1 MSIPEALEH
10 LRAGRPQAAA
20 ALLASLVGTHPTDAH
35 AWFLLGASRHAL
47 NDLPAAAN
55 AFSRSLQLNAGN
67 AEAHFAHVSVLRA
80 MGHKHAALAASRKA
94 VGRFPNDVRVVY
106 SMALCL
112 EDLGEDE
119 DALAHYDTTLAIS
132 PAYADA
138 LHNRTLLLV
147 RLGRLEDA
155 KTNQR
160 HYADAHPDDVRA
172 QLGLADVCLA
182 LGQFADALSAVDVA
196 ERLIPGDVGGLLRR
210 GAALACLRRFS
221 EARACFVKAREISE
235 TAVAAYVQRIAP
247 GSRLDFMLSP
257 ENLFFWQCHLA
268 FQRCDWSSWQAC
280 TEEMRRL
287 PSTPEIQVEPAVA
300 FISFH
305 LPLSGRER
313 LAVARHVAAAIETE
327 TPALSPALPRSGGRI
342 RVGVLSPD
350 FREHLNAHLLLP
362 IFQLLDRE
370 RFELYAY
377 SLALDDGS
385 PARAAL
391 AAAADVFRQIQDRAD
406 DEAAAAIRA
415 DQIDILIDA
424 AGHTTGGR
432 FAITA
437 RRPAR
442 VQVLYLG
449 FAGSLGSTRVDHA
462 MTDRTVWG
470 SQAEWSESP
479 AYLPHSYYLYD
490 FRDRVP
496 EVSASRQDYGLP
508 GDGFVFCAFH
518 KAEKISPDAFALWMR
533 ILARVPNSVL
543 WLLALPGAA
552 QRNLGLEASRLGVDP
567 SRLIFAPFD
576 PRDRYLARQQ
586 LGDLMLDTIH
596 HSAMTT
602 ACDAMA
608 AGLPVLTLRGT
619 AMASRA
625 GESLARAAGVPE
637 LVAPDQAMFVEKA
650 VSLAS
655 EPAELARLR
664 SVLLART
671 GPLFDTASRVRELET
686 ALLEML
692 QGTEVRH

>member
-1 MSIPEALEH
+1 LSLPEALEH

-20 ALLASLVGTHPTDAH
+20 ALLTTQVGNHPTDAD

-47 NDLPAAAN
+47 NELPAAAD
-55 AFSRSLQLNAGN
+55 AFSRCLRLNPGN

-94 VGRFPNDVRVVY
+94 IGRFPDDVRVMY

-112 EDLGEDE
+112 EDIGELE
-119 DALAHYDTTLAIS
+119 GALTHYDAALGIA
-132 PAYADA
+132 PAFPDA
-138 LHNRTLLLV
+138 LHNCTLLLV
-147 RLGRLEDA
+147 RLGRMEDA
-155 KTNQR
+155 KANQLD
-160 HYADAHPDDVRA
+160 YVAAQPEDARA
-172 QLGLADVCLA
+172 RRGLADVHLA
-182 LGQFADALSAVDVA
+182 LGQFDDALSAIDAA
-196 ERLIPGDVGGLLRR
+196 ERLAPGEVGNLLRR

-221 EARACFVKAREISE
+221 EARTSFSKAREISAS
-235 TAVAAYVQRIAP
+235 AVADFVQRIAP
-247 GSRLDFMLSP
+247 GSSLEFMLSP

-280 TEEMRRL
+280 AEELRRL
-287 PSTPEIQVEPAVA
+287 PSTPEVSVEPAVA

-305 LPLSGRER
+305 LPLSGQER
-313 LAVARHVAAAIETE
+313 LAVARHVARAIEAKK
-327 TPALSPALPRSGGRI
+327 PVLSPAPRGSGGRI
-342 RVGVLSPD
+342 RVGILSPD
-350 FREHLNAHLLLP
+350 FREHLNAYLLLP
-362 IFQLLDRE
+362 FFQLLDRE
-370 RFELYAY
+370 RFELFAY
-377 SLALDDGS
+377 SLVPDDGS

-391 AAAADVFRQIQDRAD
+391 AAAADVFRQIHDCPD

-415 DQIDILIDA
+415 DQVDILIDA

-437 RRPAR
+437 QRPAR

-449 FAGSLGSTRVDHA
+449 FAGSLGSTRVDFA
-462 MTDRTVWG
+462 IADRTVWG
-470 SQAEWSESP
+470 SQEEWAESP
-479 AYLPHSYYLYD
+479 AHLPHTYYLYD
-490 FRDRVP
+490 FRDPVP
-496 EVSASRQDYGLP
+496 DVPVSRQDYGLP

-518 KAEKISPDAFALWMR
+518 KTEKISPDAFALWMR
-533 ILARVPNSVL
+533 ILARVPRSVL
-543 WLLALPGAA
+543 WLFALPATA
-552 QRNLGLEASRLGVDP
+552 LHNLRLEASRLDVDP

-576 PRDRYLARQQ
+576 PRDRYLARQR

-608 AGLPVLTLRGT
+608 AGLPVLTLRGS

-637 LVAPDQAMFVEKA
+637 LVAPDHAMFVERA

-655 EPAELARLR
+655 KPAELARLR
-664 SVLLART
+664 SVLLGRT
-671 GPLFDTASRVRELET
+671 GPLFDPAGRVRELET
-686 ALLEML
+686 AFLRML
-692 QGTEVRH
+692 QGAEARH